1 MVSPS
6 ACKRWTKQQRHS
18 KEMTYAGPPRKKL
31 TEVPLP
37 TLVRFLLVIAV
48 LAGLGFAAMVALATL
63 VQPDIREIIVLIPP
77 DRLPA
82 PKR

>member
-1 MVSPS
+1 M
-6 ACKRWTKQQRHS
+6 
-18 KEMTYAGPPRKKL
+18 
-31 TEVPLP
+31 P
-37 TLVRFLLVIAV
+37 TLVRFLLFIAV
-48 LAGLGFAAMVALATL
+48 LAGLGFAAMAALANL

>member
-1 MVSPS
+1 MQEHREKP
-6 ACKRWTKQQRHS
+6 A
-18 KEMTYAGPPRKKL
+18 
-31 TEVPLP
+31 EVPLP

-77 DRLPA
+77 DQLPT